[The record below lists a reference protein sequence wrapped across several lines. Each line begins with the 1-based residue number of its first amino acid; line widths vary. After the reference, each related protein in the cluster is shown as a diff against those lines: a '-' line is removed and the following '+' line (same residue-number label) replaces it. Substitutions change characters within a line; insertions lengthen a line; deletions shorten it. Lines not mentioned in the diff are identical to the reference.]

1 MIMIMMIILIIITIL
16 MITMIV
22 IITMIMIMIKVIKGV
37 MSTREEE
44 SEWVCQDGNP
54 AQRDPAAQRLV
65 IISKLLIMEL

>member
-1 MIMIMMIILIIITIL
+1 MIMIIV
-16 MITMIV
+16 ITMI
-22 IITMIMIMIKVIKGV
+22 TAGV

>member
-1 MIMIMMIILIIITIL
+1 MIMIIV
-16 MITMIV
+16 ITMI
-22 IITMIMIMIKVIKGV
+22 TTGV

-65 IISKLLIMEL
+65 IIIMIIMIIIIQD

>member
-1 MIMIMMIILIIITIL
+1 MIIV
-16 MITMIV
+16 ITMI
-22 IITMIMIMIKVIKGV
+22 TTGV

-65 IISKLLIMEL
+65 MISKLLIRELGMLR

>member
-1 MIMIMMIILIIITIL
+1 
-16 MITMIV
+16 MITA
-22 IITMIMIMIKVIKGV
+22 GV

-65 IISKLLIMEL
+65 KISKLLIMEL

>member
-1 MIMIMMIILIIITIL
+1 MLINMIMIMII
-16 MITMIV
+16 
-22 IITMIMIMIKVIKGV
+22 IITMIMIMIMIMISTLLITGV